1 MIMWISF
8 LYTNLQIIGTDV
20 IDNTQSIVTYFEIDI
35 FSDFLKKDPR
45 VMIQCLKACIFK
57 KSILQ
62 G

>member
-20 IDNTQSIVTYFEIDI
+20 NDNTQASVTYFEIDI

-45 VMIQCLKACIFK
+45 VMIQCLKACIF
-57 KSILQ
+57 
-62 G
+62 